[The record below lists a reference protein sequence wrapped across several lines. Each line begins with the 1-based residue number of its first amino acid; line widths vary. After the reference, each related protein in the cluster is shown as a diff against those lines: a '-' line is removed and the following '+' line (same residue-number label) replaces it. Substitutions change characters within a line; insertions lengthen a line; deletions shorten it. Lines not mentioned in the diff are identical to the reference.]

1 MKILL
6 KLKNI
11 LTYLDNCDNIYI
23 FALFKQTG

>member
-11 LTYLDNCDNIYI
+11 LTYLDICDNIYI
-23 FALFKQTG
+23 FALFIQTG

>member
-11 LTYLDNCDNIYI
+11 LTYLDICDNIYI
-23 FALFKQTG
+23 FTLFIHTG